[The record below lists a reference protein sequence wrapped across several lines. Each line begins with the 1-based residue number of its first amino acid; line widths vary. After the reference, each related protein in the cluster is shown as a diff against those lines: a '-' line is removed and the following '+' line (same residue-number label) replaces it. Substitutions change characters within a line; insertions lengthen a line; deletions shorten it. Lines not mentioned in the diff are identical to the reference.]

1 MAVQSNLTCTDSG
14 LFKACGKIPFCFTE
28 AGYHCLLL
36 SFLQNFSIKV
46 WDNCGLSHRVA
57 FEHFPCNG
65 LAVGNFY
72 VGNGD
77 VLPPLEMHF
86 CHSIFT
92 AGHSDPR
99 SSCFPSDPRRPR
111 SNAARLEMTPKERGS
126 LSSCFLISISRTCR
140 LPFECRRWMLPA
152 FRGCDGFSAPQCD
165 LVWVELSFCSQ
176 RLLWIRWFE
185 HQKPISTCVTREIR
199 SWFWGQRPTS
209 GLCFSPTLNHELARN
224 KAHWKMQIFC
234 RLWKLTPL
242 INLHI

>member
-14 LFKACGKIPFCFTE
+14 LFKACDKIPFCFTE

-46 WDNCGLSHRVA
+46 WDNCGVRHRVA
-57 FEHFPCNG
+57 FEHFPCSG

-72 VGNGD
+72 VGSGD

-99 SSCFPSDPRRPR
+99 SSCFPSASKWHRKKEG
-111 SNAARLEMTPKERGS
+111 RLASAYLFSPAELAVYH
-126 LSSCFLISISRTCR
+126 LSVADGCCR
-140 LPFECRRWMLPA
+140 LFGAGMSSLHHNAIWCGLSCPFAPSDY
-152 FRGCDGFSAPQCD
+152 FGFSGLSTRNPWAHVWDWHVRSAP
-165 LVWVELSFCSQ
+165 
-176 RLLWIRWFE
+176 
-185 HQKPISTCVTREIR
+185 
-199 SWFWGQRPTS
+199 
-209 GLCFSPTLNHELARN
+209 GLCFSPALNDKLARN